1 MKRLFYL
8 LPIVIVFTASI
19 AFSADYLGGP
29 LCTQDEVWKS
39 VVDNA
44 YKVAEEYAITH
55 NPRATF
61 ESAIE
66 NPKFIK
72 QESGTYKGGY
82 LLIINTV
89 HGDDFCVA
97 YLHPLFDVDKPA
109 FELNTDK
116 PLWEVVRA
124 TLNDTPF

>member
-1 MKRLFYL
+1 MKRIFIL

-19 AFSADYLGGP
+19 AISNDFIGGP
-29 LCTQDEVWKS
+29 LCTQDETWKS

-44 YKVAEEYAITH
+44 YNVAEEYAVVH
-55 NPRATF
+55 NPRATY

-66 NPKFIK
+66 DYNFVK
-72 QESGTYKGGY
+72 QQEGTYKGGY

-89 HGDDFCVA
+89 HGDDYCVA
-97 YLHPLFDVDKPA
+97 YLHPLFDVEKPA
-109 FELNTDK
+109 FELNTEK

-124 TLNDTPF
+124 SMNGNPF